1 MTNHEIIL
9 CFRISTKCLWKNIV
23 KFFKRNLNYIRLHLN
38 KGKSGISMVITQEQG
53 VLTSFLGLDSLE
65 LILVKCPLILELRII
80 TN

>member
-1 MTNHEIIL
+1 
-9 CFRISTKCLWKNIV
+9 
-23 KFFKRNLNYIRLHLN
+23 
-38 KGKSGISMVITQEQG
+38 MVITQEQG